1 MIFNDI
7 VLTLKNAGIENALHE
22 ARLITSHITG
32 ISEAKILSARFDE
45 IEVSAESLA
54 ALTEAIERRCERYP
68 LQYIIGQWE
77 FMGIPFEVNENCL
90 IPRSDTELLCETAMS
105 KLPENGKFL
114 DLCTGSGCIA
124 LAVAHHRP
132 DVEVTALEKYPAPLN
147 VAKKN
152 CENLFGSI
160 DRVRFI
166 EADVC
171 SHISA
176 LGYFGSERFDFIAAN
191 PPYVTAD
198 EMDTLEPELSY
209 EPRHAL
215 TDECD
220 GLTIIRSI
228 IHIYRLFLKPRG
240 YLAIEHGRTQGPA
253 IRAIMRNLGYRCETL
268 KDLSGNERVTILRT
282 PPYNI

>member
-1 MIFNDI
+1 MILNDI
-7 VLTLKNAGIENALHE
+7 ILTLQNAGIENAAYE
-22 ARLITSHITG
+22 ARVITSHITG
-32 ISEAKILSARFDE
+32 ISEAMLLSSKGE
-45 IEVSAESLA
+45 ELNISEECAETLS
-54 ALTEAIERRCERYP
+54 EAINRRANRYP
-68 LQYIIGQWE
+68 LQYILGKWE
-77 FMGIPFEVNENCL
+77 FMGIPFEVNESCL
-90 IPRSDTELLCETAMS
+90 IPRSDTELLCELAID
-105 KLPENGKFL
+105 KIPENGNFL

-132 DVEVTALEKYPAPLN
+132 DVKVTALEKYHTTLAI
-147 VAKKN
+147 AKKN
-152 CENLFGSI
+152 CENLFGTK
-160 DRVRFI
+160 DRVRFV

-191 PPYVTAD
+191 PPYVTID
-198 EMDTLEPELSY
+198 EMDELEAELSY

-220 GLTIIRSI
+220 GLTIIRAI
-228 IHIYRLFLKPRG
+228 IHIYRLFLRPRG

-268 KDLSGNERVTILRT
+268 KDLSGNERVTVMRT